1 MNLLTAAKI
10 KGFFPKHPIPCV
22 QKFILLLKCIL
33 QSRTVCLYKCR
44 DKASQLNKN
53 KKTNPHNSYVG
64 LIRFFN
70 MKHITD
76 FISGI
81 RSMMMAITETDLQYL
96 IVDRTNWKRG
106 KKNFNLLT
114 IGNYLNNIF
123 IPLHWT
129 QLNKRGNSHT
139 ADRKTLI
146 EGLQALTTKAGKTIE
161 HSILLADREFI
172 GQQWFEYLLSKELS
186 FVIRLREKMYFELQT
201 CEGKKKLH

>member
-1 MNLLTAAKI
+1 MPLSTQKQKTITLLITAEI
-10 KGFFPKHPIPCV
+10 KGFFPKHTIPCI
-22 QKFILLLKCIL
+22 QKFILLLECIL

-44 DKASQLNKN
+44 DKASQLNKG

-70 MKHITD
+70 MKRITD

-81 RSMMMAITETDLQYL
+81 RSMMMAITATDLQYL

-123 IPLHWT
+123 IPLH
-129 QLNKRGNSHT
+129 
-139 ADRKTLI
+139 
-146 EGLQALTTKAGKTIE
+146 
-161 HSILLADREFI
+161 
-172 GQQWFEYLLSKELS
+172 
-186 FVIRLREKMYFELQT
+186 
-201 CEGKKKLH
+201 